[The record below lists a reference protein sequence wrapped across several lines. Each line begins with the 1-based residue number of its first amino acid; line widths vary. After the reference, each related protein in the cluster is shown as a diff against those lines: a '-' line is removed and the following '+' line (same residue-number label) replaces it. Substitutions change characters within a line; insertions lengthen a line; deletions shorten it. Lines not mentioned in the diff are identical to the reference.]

1 MASDKSQPMGGAEAT
16 LKALD
21 YIEDEALNI
30 QYSIW
35 GNRPLKATRQLRK
48 LSKEADFL
56 ETQILGL
63 YRALSSLER
72 SLEEMAEDGIYAQA
86 PDGPP
91 PSTQEPP
98 RSADS
103 SIVVPE

>member
-35 GNRPLKATRQLRK
+35 GNRPLKATSQLRK

-56 ETQILGL
+56 
-63 YRALSSLER
+63 
-72 SLEEMAEDGIYAQA
+72 
-86 PDGPP
+86 
-91 PSTQEPP
+91 
-98 RSADS
+98 
-103 SIVVPE
+103 